1 MTAMTGS
8 DKLQNNIDR
17 PYATPEVHA
26 KAYAVLKRFGREG
39 KLPQIPEWN
48 GDLVEGYVEI
58 LGVKR

>member
-1 MTAMTGS
+1 MAAMAAS

-39 KLPQIPEWN
+39 T
-48 GDLVEGYVEI
+48 GDLAEGFADI